1 MIRGT
6 IRFAPAITLL
16 TGLMLMTSACGMF
29 YDNSKRKASPSRTTT
44 APVAVPVE
52 TESSRPF
59 APVPAPGAEAIA
71 PPASGV
77 HTVVRGN
84 TVYSISRLYGL
95 PVRSI
100 IELNGLSPPYLL
112 KVGDRVSLPQ
122 RRGHKVAKGE
132 TVYSISRRYG
142 VAMSELTRANGIA
155 EPYTIVVGQDLVIP
169 SAQTADVA
177 AIESPGTS
185 GGTVDV
191 EALPAPSA
199 AATRNPAPAPIASPA
214 SVPAPAPVPAPPAV
228 EATPRQIEALPK
240 TPARAGR
247 TFLWPVNGKL
257 ISGFGSQ
264 QGGRHNDGINIGAK
278 RGTTV
283 VAAENGVVAY
293 AGNELRGFGNLLL
306 IKHAD
311 GYMTAYAHNEAL
323 LVGRGATVKKG
334 QPIARVGSTGSVGS
348 PQLHFEIRKG
358 RKAVDPKLYLPR
370 QSASN

>member
-6 IRFAPAITLL
+6 IRFAPAIALL
-16 TGLMLMTSACGMF
+16 TGLMLITSACGMF
-29 YDNSKRKASPSRTTT
+29 YDNSRRKSSSRATT
-44 APVAVPVE
+44 AATATPVE
-52 TESSRPF
+52 ADDSRPF
-59 APVPAPGAEAIA
+59 AVVPAPGVEAIE
-71 PPASGV
+71 PPASGM

-112 KVGDRVSLPQ
+112 KVGDRVALPQ
-122 RRGHKVAKGE
+122 RRGHKVAKGD

-142 VAMSELTRANGIA
+142 VTMSELTRANGIA
-155 EPYTIVVGQDLVIP
+155 EPYTIVIGQDLAIP
-169 SAQTADVA
+169 SAPTTAVA
-177 AIESPGTS
+177 AVESPDAS
-185 GGTVDV
+185 GGAVEV
-191 EALPAPSA
+191 EALPEPSVA
-199 AATRNPAPAPIASPA
+199 ANPAPS
-214 SVPAPAPVPAPPAV
+214 PAPVPVPAPTPPPPAV
-228 EATPRQIEALPK
+228 KATPKQIEALPK
-240 TPARAGR
+240 PPARAGK
-247 TFLWPVNGKL
+247 TFQWPVNGKL
-257 ISGFGSQ
+257 ISSFGSQ
-264 QGGRHNDGINIGAK
+264 QAGRHNDGINISAK

-306 IKHAD
+306 VKHAD

-323 LVGRGATVKKG
+323 LVGRGAKVKKG